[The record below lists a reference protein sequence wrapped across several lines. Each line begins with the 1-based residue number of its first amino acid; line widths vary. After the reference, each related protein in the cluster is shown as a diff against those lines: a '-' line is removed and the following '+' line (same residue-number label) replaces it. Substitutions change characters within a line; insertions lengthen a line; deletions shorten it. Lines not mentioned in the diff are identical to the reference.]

1 MTPEDANNFN
11 LLSEWAQL
19 EKEELVTLQSA
30 EMNKVL
36 VNLQNRL
43 GPDFDWPNEI
53 KVDVLPDV
61 VAELQYLV
69 KDGSR
74 KLSVAII
81 EGAENKDN
89 GNILGA
95 IELISSF
102 IAECPSP
109 CYVEEADKLLK
120 TYGAKDS

>member
-43 GPDFDWPNEI
+43 GPDFDWPIEI

-74 KLSVAII
+74 KLSVVII
-81 EGAENKDN
+81 EGAEKKDN

-95 IELISSF
+95 FELISSF

-109 CYVEEADKLLK
+109 CYVEEANKLLK
-120 TYGAKDS
+120 TYGVEDS